1 MPTGRAT
8 SHRLDLF
15 SLPELSPLAQKAPPA
30 GVLTELILSRL
41 AAAHTATSANS
52 LSKPQG
58 EAGAP
63 LSGRS
68 HPGPGRSLHPAHGL
82 LLGRNKTQERK
93 GSGKALLSQ
102 KTSFQRRSL
111 MRAITHVRPNSP
123 PSSITMAVVK
133 TVTPR
138 KLASDVPTQG
148 FPPNIFLSKGHI
160 TSTLL
165 LASPESPTL
174 LHRRGEGQ
182 GSQAFL
188 GEDHPAL
195 GRGAVK
201 QAHSGPFQ
209 PHPKHPH
216 TILIRFMYGAV
227 KQDFT
232 GKNGSSAKDCNPL
245 I

>member
-1 MPTGRAT
+1 MFQLKGSPQT
-8 SHRLDLF
+8 F
-15 SLPELSPLAQKAPPA
+15 SYQKAT
-30 GVLTELILSRL
+30 L
-41 AAAHTATSANS
+41 
-52 LSKPQG
+52 
-58 EAGAP
+58 
-63 LSGRS
+63 
-68 HPGPGRSLHPAHGL
+68 PAHCCWL
-82 LLGRNKTQERK
+82 
-93 GSGKALLSQ
+93 
-102 KTSFQRRSL
+102 
-111 MRAITHVRPNSP
+111 
-123 PSSITMAVVK
+123 
-133 TVTPR
+133 
-138 KLASDVPTQG
+138 
-148 FPPNIFLSKGHI
+148 
-160 TSTLL
+160 
-165 LASPESPTL
+165 PESPTL

-232 GKNGSSAKDCNPL
+232 GKDGSIAEDCNPL